1 MVMVMAPEM
10 AVAMAMPEA
19 MAMPMTVT
27 VAMAVTTAGESRGW
41 DRQRCRGK
49 RESADGGRDDLL
61 DANHGVLLTCSAGI
75 ALRCCNL
82 KAPILVRCD
91 QHHPA
96 GMVGHR
102 VTSDDLPNL
111 NRVPKASTM
120 RIGELFILGFFGN
133 TVPDW
138 LKEFA
143 ARYGLGGVILFDYSC
158 RTQAYDNNIESP
170 EQVQRLC
177 AEISALPSGPMV
189 FIDQE
194 GGLVRRLKESR
205 GFAPLP
211 SAKEF
216 NHLAPDEK
224 RAILAASFAEMRR
237 LGIHYDFAPVIDV
250 DYNPDNPNIGRIK
263 RSYSADI
270 AEVKGNAL
278 LASEVARAQRIGLC
292 LKHFPGIGGA
302 VVDSH
307 HEFMDISDALRAE
320 QEELF
325 YSLAPKMFGNAVL
338 VSHAIVRQWDQEH
351 PMTLSAT
358 GLGRLRGR
366 LPDTLLITDD
376 MQMQGL
382 QKALGTRQ
390 ASLQSLKAGMD
401 MLCIGNNLFDQ
412 EQEMIGTAEYIR
424 QSLRD
429 GILSSSAIEQSSAR
443 IVQRKALLTA

>member
-1 MVMVMAPEM
+1 
-10 AVAMAMPEA
+10 MP
-19 MAMPMTVT
+19 
-27 VAMAVTTAGESRGW
+27 
-41 DRQRCRGK
+41 
-49 RESADGGRDDLL
+49 
-61 DANHGVLLTCSAGI
+61 
-75 ALRCCNL
+75 
-82 KAPILVRCD
+82 
-91 QHHPA
+91 
-96 GMVGHR
+96 
-102 VTSDDLPNL
+102 
-111 NRVPKASTM
+111 
-120 RIGELFILGFFGN
+120 IGELFILGFFGKI
-133 TVPDW
+133 VPDW

-143 ARYGLGGVILFDYSC
+143 GRYGLGGVILFDYSC

-177 AEISALPSGPMV
+177 AEIAALPSAPMV

-194 GGLVRRLKESR
+194 GGLVRRLKGAC

-224 RAILAASFAEMRR
+224 HAMLTASFAEMRR

-250 DYNPDNPNIGRIK
+250 DYNPDNPNIGKIK

-270 AEVKGNAL
+270 AEVEANAL

-307 HEFMDISDALRAE
+307 QEFMDISDALRDE

-325 YSLAPKMFGNAVL
+325 YSLAPRMFGDAVL
-338 VSHAIVRQWDQEH
+338 VSHAIVRQWDRDR
-351 PMTLSAT
+351 PMTLSAA
-358 GLGRLRGR
+358 GLARLRQR
-366 LPDTLLITDD
+366 LPETLLITDD

-382 QKALGTRQ
+382 QKALGTRE

-412 EQEMIGTAEYIR
+412 EQEMAGIAEYVE
-424 QSLRD
+424 QSLR
-429 GILSSSAIEQSSAR
+429 GKALSSSSIENSIAR
-443 IVQRKALLTA
+443 VGKRKALLMA

>member
-1 MVMVMAPEM
+1 
-10 AVAMAMPEA
+10 MP
-19 MAMPMTVT
+19 
-27 VAMAVTTAGESRGW
+27 
-41 DRQRCRGK
+41 
-49 RESADGGRDDLL
+49 
-61 DANHGVLLTCSAGI
+61 
-75 ALRCCNL
+75 
-82 KAPILVRCD
+82 
-91 QHHPA
+91 
-96 GMVGHR
+96 
-102 VTSDDLPNL
+102 
-111 NRVPKASTM
+111 
-120 RIGELFILGFFGN
+120 IGELFILGFFGKI
-133 TVPDW
+133 VPVW

-158 RTQAYDNNIESP
+158 RTREYDNNIESP

-177 AEISALPSGPMV
+177 GEIAALPSGPMV

-216 NHLAPDEK
+216 NHLAPDHK
-224 RAILAASFAEMRR
+224 RAILTASFAEMRR

-250 DYNPDNPNIGRIK
+250 DYNPENPNIGSIK
-263 RSYSADI
+263 RSFSADI
-270 AEVKGNAL
+270 AEVEANAL

-307 HEFMDISDALRAE
+307 QEFMDISDALRGE

-325 YSLAPKMFGNAVL
+325 YSLAPKMFGDAVL
-338 VSHAIVRQWDQEH
+338 VSHAIVRQWDKDR
-351 PMTLSAT
+351 PMTLSAA
-358 GLGRLRGR
+358 GLGRLRKR
-366 LPDTLLITDD
+366 LADTLLITDD

-382 QKALGTRQ
+382 QKALGTRE

-412 EQEMIGTAEYIR
+412 EHEMAAIAEYVE

-429 GILSSSAIEQSSAR
+429 KILSGSAIEKSIAR
-443 IVQRKALLTA
+443 VAKRKALLMA